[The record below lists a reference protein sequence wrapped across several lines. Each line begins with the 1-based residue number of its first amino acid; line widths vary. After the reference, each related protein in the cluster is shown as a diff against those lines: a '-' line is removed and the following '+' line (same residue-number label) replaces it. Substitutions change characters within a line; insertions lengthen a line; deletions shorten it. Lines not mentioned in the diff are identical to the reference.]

1 MRTTLDIDTP
11 LLRELKKLQK
21 KEGRSLGRI
30 VSQLL
35 AEALARRKTPPEPPT
50 LQWVSHPMHA
60 LVDLSDKEAIY
71 GVLDRSK
78 EGTVDRDFRK
88 FDFLDVADPFP

>member
-1 MRTTLDIDTP
+1 MPRTTLDIDAP
-11 LLRELKKLQK
+11 ILKELKRLQK
-21 KEGRSLGRI
+21 AEGRSLGKI

-35 AEALARRKTPPEPPT
+35 AEALSQRKTAPEAAK
-50 LQWVSHPMHA
+50 LQWVSLPMRA

-78 EGTVDRDFRK
+78 E
-88 FDFLDVADPFP
+88 